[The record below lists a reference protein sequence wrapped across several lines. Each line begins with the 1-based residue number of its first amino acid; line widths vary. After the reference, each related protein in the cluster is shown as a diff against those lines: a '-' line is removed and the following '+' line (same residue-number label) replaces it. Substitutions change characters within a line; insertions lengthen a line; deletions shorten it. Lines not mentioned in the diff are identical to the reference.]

1 MANDMNGH
9 RDFAGASPAPPV
21 RQDYHIGQINT
32 SGQFSDS
39 SIGFHAPLSD
49 QDADKYWLDVFT
61 KVDQSPAT
69 LYLFVLTKS
78 EASKDVLATSQIHI
92 IPKATHQHR
101 AEIAKLLVHPSARR
115 RGIATAMMKF
125 VEKFARDD
133 LQRAMLNLD
142 TVTEAAA
149 LDFYRWTG
157 WTEWGTCPDYAEF
170 ADGRR
175 GSITFSVKFLRER
188 SRRPVE

>member
-21 RQDYHIGQINT
+21 RQDYHIGANQHFWTIFRVSRITPGASTN
-32 SGQFSDS
+32 
-39 SIGFHAPLSD
+39 
-49 QDADKYWLDVFT
+49 VFT

-115 RGIATAMMKF
+115 RGIATAMIKF